1 MKLELGPIILEAER
15 RKPTLLAAGDDTPK
29 CPPQTERGH
38 AGVARSVMGVYAM
51 AERIDYNSAMAP
63 PARWGNVEKMR
74 KSDGSIKAALLAVTL
89 PLLSVEWRV
98 SPASDDPKDE
108 EIAAFIEDDLKGM
121 STSWPE
127 YLRELL
133 LYLADGVRPYEPVW
147 ELRDDGK
154 IHLRKMAPRPPATV
168 LADGWLTDDHGGPAG
183 IKQLGPDGVEEITIP
198 IEELVVFTH
207 EREGAN
213 WLGNSILRAAYK
225 HWWYA
230 EELERIAAIAAER
243 GAVGVPVFEVD
254 PASGAADD
262 DDESS
267 RLDDIG
273 MGLHANERMFVRL
286 PAGVKM
292 TLQGVSG
299 NLVDPLPLIE
309 YHKREALKALLAQF
323 ISVGTGDVGSWAA
336 AREHTSFFVMLLDA
350 IAQQVAHVH
359 RRYLFLRWC
368 RWNWDPAMKV
378 DQLPT
383 LEYGKLETRD
393 VGSYLDALVKAIDN
407 KLVPTTRDVRR
418 LAMDHLDLPALSDE
432 EWDALEE
439 EEEARREQMSA
450 MVDGGGNK
458 LPAKDGEDE
467 QGDGDEGAGAEG
479 KAPAQPVKMAAADGE
494 EELPSLGELRRLGI
508 QVDFDGM
515 REALDKSEAGIL
527 NAVQAVQDRMIA
539 SMVAHART
547 VIRDND
553 PSAVSTAQVRFVDEM
568 AEAVERELEALA
580 EVGRR
585 HAEGEIQSQGA
596 EPPEPEKDDENA
608 IGALLAAM
616 ALTTSRRLADRL
628 LATWQDSVVG
638 QLDNGFDGDRLRE
651 DLRSLADSTIQQRA
665 RLMTGRTL
673 NAGRNLA
680 LKAAAK
686 AGIVGKEIYTA
697 VMDEYTCRGGPTKCW
712 ENDGQ
717 VFPVGGGRPAPNPDC
732 DGRER
737 CRCVRVAVIRPEQQ
751 WVPR

>member
-1 MKLELGPIILEAER
+1 MTTALTRPERLERVRQAEIR
-15 RKPTLLAAGDDTPK
+15 AGIRMAEGGDTPK
-29 CPPQTERGH
+29 RPPKAERGH
-38 AGVARSVMGVYAM
+38 AGVVTSVMGVYAM
-51 AERIDYNSAMAP
+51 AERIDYNTAMAP
-63 PARWGNVEKMR
+63 PARWSNVEKMR

-98 SPASDDPKDE
+98 SPASDDPRDE

-183 IKQLGPDGVEEITIP
+183 IKQLAPDGDTEITIP
-198 IEELVVFTH
+198 IDDLVIFTH

-213 WLGNSILRAAYK
+213 WLGNSILRPAYK

-262 DDESS
+262 DDESD

-286 PAGVKM
+286 PAGVRM
-292 TLQGVSG
+292 QLQGVSG
-299 NLVDPLPLIE
+299 NLIDPLPLIE

-359 RRYLFLRWC
+359 RRFLFLRWC
-368 RWNWDPAMKV
+368 QWNWDPAMTV

-393 VGSYLDALVKAIDN
+393 VGSYLDALIKAIDN

-439 EEEARREQMSA
+439 EEEARREQMQA
-450 MVDGGGNK
+450 LVGGGGNK
-458 LPAKDGEDE
+458 PPGTSDKGNKEDE
-467 QGDGDEGAGAEG
+467 EDDDEGA
-479 KAPAQPVKMAAADGE
+479 E
-494 EELPSLGELRRLGI
+494 EKRRPS
-508 QVDFDGM
+508 Q
-515 REALDKSEAGIL
+515 
-527 NAVQAVQDRMIA
+527 
-539 SMVAHART
+539 
-547 VIRDND
+547 
-553 PSAVSTAQVRFVDEM
+553 
-568 AEAVERELEALA
+568 
-580 EVGRR
+580 
-585 HAEGEIQSQGA
+585 
-596 EPPEPEKDDENA
+596 
-608 IGALLAAM
+608 
-616 ALTTSRRLADRL
+616 
-628 LATWQDSVVG
+628 
-638 QLDNGFDGDRLRE
+638 
-651 DLRSLADSTIQQRA
+651 
-665 RLMTGRTL
+665 
-673 NAGRNLA
+673 
-680 LKAAAK
+680 
-686 AGIVGKEIYTA
+686 
-697 VMDEYTCRGGPTKCW
+697 
-712 ENDGQ
+712 
-717 VFPVGGGRPAPNPDC
+717 
-732 DGRER
+732 
-737 CRCVRVAVIRPEQQ
+737 
-751 WVPR
+751 